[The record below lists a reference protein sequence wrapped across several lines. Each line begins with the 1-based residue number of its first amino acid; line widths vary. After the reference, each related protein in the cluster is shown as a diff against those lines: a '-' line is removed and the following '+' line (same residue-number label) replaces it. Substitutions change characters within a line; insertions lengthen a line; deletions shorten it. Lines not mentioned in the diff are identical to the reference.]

1 MSHNSMIR
9 TGIAVAGAAAALA
22 LIPGSASAAFDAAH
36 DTQCENAGSI
46 AGIGASFQRDAQ
58 LAWGARLLLPNEGGP
73 NPTGFGYATAANGGC
88 AAFAV
93 GGSRSV
99 TYEPRGS
106 GDGRNAFGATGGVRN
121 TNFAFGGADEPH
133 NTAQLAAANAG
144 PTTATTDNATLH
156 TIPVA
161 QSSVAVDVRLPA
173 GCEVLEAA
181 EDRQISRTALAGVFA
196 AKSGYTTWGAVLPAI
211 TGTTAGGDCA
221 DAPVKRVVRADSS
234 GTTFAFK
241 KYLASIDSASFGP
254 SAGLTNQQ
262 WPNDAGATTVVRGGA
277 NGAGPQLDALNAR
290 TAEGGIAYA
299 DLATSRDKTFDW
311 SGDSDATFWTYV
323 QRANGTYATP
333 AVNNS
338 SSATGTARGSNCTTV
353 SYADPTL
360 PATSPLPTTTGSWS
374 NVDAVT
380 TATGYA
386 ICALTYSL
394 AWQQASL
401 ANVNRPAGQP
411 AITQDQARAV
421 KDYLGF
427 AINAAGGQSQL
438 AAAGYAPL
446 PGGVRAIAQTG
457 VNALNY

>member
-1 MSHNSMIR
+1 MIR

-58 LAWGARLLLPNEGGP
+58 LAWGATLLTPNPGGP
-73 NPTGFGYATAANGGC
+73 NGTGFGYATTANGGC

-93 GGSRSV
+93 GGSRAV

-106 GDGRNAFGATGGVRN
+106 GDGRNAFGATGGARN

-133 NTAQLAAANAG
+133 NPTQLAAANEG
-144 PTTATTDNATLH
+144 PTTSTTDNATLH

-161 QSSVAVDVRLPA
+161 QSSVAVDVRLPE
-173 GCEVLEAA
+173 GCEVAESA
-181 EDRQISRTALAGVFA
+181 EDRRITRTALAGVFA

-211 TGTTAGGDCA
+211 SGTTASGDCA

-241 KYLASIDSASFGP
+241 KYLASIDSASF
-254 SAGLTNQQ
+254 AGLGNTA
-262 WPNDAGATTVVRGGA
+262 WPNDTGATTVVRGGA

-323 QRANGTYATP
+323 ERANGTYATP
-333 AVNNS
+333 AVNNNA
-338 SSATGTARGSNCTTV
+338 SATGTARGSNCTT
-353 SYADPTL
+353 
-360 PATSPLPTTTGSWS
+360 ATYTNGGAALPTTTGSWS
-374 NVDAVT
+374 NVDGT
-380 TATGYA
+380 TTGTGYA

-446 PGGVRAIAQTG
+446 PSGVRTIAQAG
-457 VNALNY
+457 VNTLNY

>member
-1 MSHNSMIR
+1 MIR

-22 LIPGSASAAFDAAH
+22 LVPGSASAAFDAAH

-46 AGIGASFQRDAQ
+46 AGIGASFQRDAH
-58 LAWGARLLLPNEGGP
+58 LAWGAQLLLPNEGGP
-73 NPTGFGYATAANGGC
+73 NPTGFGYASTANGGC

-93 GGSRSV
+93 DGSRSV
-99 TYEPRGS
+99 TYVPRGS

-133 NTAQLAAANAG
+133 DTGQLNAANAG
-144 PTTATTDNATLH
+144 PTTSPLDNATLH

-161 QSSVAVDVRLPA
+161 QSAVAVDVRLPE
-173 GCEVLEAA
+173 GCEVAA
-181 EDRQISRTALAGVFA
+181 TPDDRQISRTALAGVFA
-196 AKSGYTTWGAVLPAI
+196 AKPGFTTWGAVLPAI
-211 TGTTAGGDCA
+211 TGTTASGACA
-221 DAPVKRVVRADSS
+221 DAPVTRVVRADSS

-241 KYLASIDSASFGP
+241 KYLSSIDSASF
-254 SAGLTNQQ
+254 ADLTNTA
-262 WPNDAGATTVVRGGA
+262 WPNNSGATAVVRGGA
-277 NGAGPQLDALNAR
+277 NGAGAQLDALNAR

-299 DLATSRDKTFDW
+299 DLGTSRDKTFDW

-323 QRANGTYATP
+323 ERANGTYATP

-338 SSATGTARGSNCTTV
+338 ASATGAARGSNCTTAT
-353 SYADPTL
+353 YTNGGAAL
-360 PATSPLPTTTGSWS
+360 PATTGSWS
-374 NVDAVT
+374 NVDGT
-380 TATGYA
+380 TTGTGYA

-394 AWQQASL
+394 AWERASL

-427 AINAAGGQSQL
+427 AINAGGGQSQL

-446 PGGVRAIAQTG
+446 PSGVRTIAQTG